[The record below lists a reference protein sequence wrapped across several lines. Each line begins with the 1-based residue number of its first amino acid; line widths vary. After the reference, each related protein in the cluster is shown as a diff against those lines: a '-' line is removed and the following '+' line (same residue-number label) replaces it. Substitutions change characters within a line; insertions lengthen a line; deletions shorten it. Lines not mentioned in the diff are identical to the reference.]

1 MVHTLKVRDNLA
13 GLALSYLVGPWDQ
26 AQVTCPS
33 GRHHIQS
40 HLAGP
45 LSTFFFSSTKAHVY
59 SMLQGRSPALGLPLY
74 FLCHSHLCPDLTSA
88 MALTLPLPTVKN
100 TMLIPDSQKLLRC
113 ELESLRTQLQAQSKV
128 SPLHLL
134 RPVLIHLP
142 TPGPHLLSLQAFE
155 FLNHSVTMLEK
166 ESCLQQIKIQQ
177 LEGEGETEP
186 GSEEVCGGWKIS
198 SRSRL

>member
-134 RPVLIHLP
+134 RPCSHPPPHSRTSPPVP
-142 TPGPHLLSLQAFE
+142 PGFRVPEPLR
-155 FLNHSVTMLEK
+155 NHA
-166 ESCLQQIKIQQ
+166 
-177 LEGEGETEP
+177 GEGELSATDQDP
-186 GSEEVCGGWKIS
+186 AA
-198 SRSRL
+198 RR